1 MSMKART
8 QGWFPCVRAFILTLD
23 SLKRYKKGKKKKKL
37 MFIVLIYQ
45 ITFGKLLHWFSLALN
60 EYLSVVPPSVDSLKQ
75 LFNIACDIHS

>member
-1 MSMKART
+1 
-8 QGWFPCVRAFILTLD
+8 
-23 SLKRYKKGKKKKKL
+23 

-75 LFNIACDIHS
+75 LFNIACDIHSWYSHTFSIQESKKQQFVIIDI